1 METLTRKYGP
11 WKEIEIDGIKALAR
25 RQKDAPSFAK
35 WEIVEAQTKLSL
47 MPPSWPGGLSAGT
60 LEGAKH
66 IVQQE
71 VIDKQGKEKILQR
84 IKEAIAKSSPATKE
98 PWQMTREEF
107 VDNHTNREMLV
118 KIAAMGWPEGEHYI
132 GQSAEYARLTGHYAV
147 VKLATNKGLPIPP
160 EVIKEYPDLSLQARE
175 SAKKNFEE
183 AWSKA
188 YGNRPK
194 IVDWKAETP
203 EEAKIRIKNTMQRQ
217 SSGAFFSEMPK
228 TEGAAVLNTGHLTP
242 EQLRNQMI
250 EHQNEQIAAR
260 HEELRQVKTKAAK
273 TFVQS
278 PLGIKLDKARLAK
291 HILPRTKAGLARHK
305 KHPNRYDIRG
315 MDTPSTSVIRK
326 R

>member
-98 PWQMTREEF
+98 PW
-107 VDNHTNREMLV
+107 EMS
-118 KIAAMGWPEGEHYI
+118 
-132 GQSAEYARLTGHYAV
+132 QAEYTKSQIGSRYTDSMERVVFHSGREHEVRVDKYIHEARVTRALLEGKT
-147 VKLATNKGLPIPP
+147 IPV
-160 EVIKEYPDLSLQARE
+160 EVIREYPDIRQKILLRYGQA
-175 SAKKNFEE
+175 FED
-183 AWSKA
+183 WTSNKA
-188 YGNRPK
+188 YLDNAGNY
-194 IVDWKAETP
+194 
-203 EEAKIRIKNTMQRQ
+203 RIKREGFQ
-217 SSGAFFSEMPK
+217 SGGIALWNKLIKKDFPK
-228 TEGAAVLNTGHLTP
+228 
-242 EQLRNQMI
+242 
-250 EHQNEQIAAR
+250 NEDF
-260 HEELRQVKTKAAK
+260 HKAAHVLYPHPMEVEGFSSK
-273 TFVQS
+273 PQLQSRNKKILVQTE
-278 PLGIKLDKARLAK
+278 LGIKLDKARLAK
-291 HILPRTKAGLARHK
+291 RILPRTKAGLARHK